1 MSANKPDIKKML
13 SDPTKAIVVKT
24 VGPLLPVPK
33 SPDDLLG
40 DIFRDIQKQ
49 RIFTD
54 GKTFVDLVPK
64 RLGLFIRQAYDI
76 EKTSPNF
83 NLNEFISRHFYEP
96 AETAPRPNLTQT
108 DNPSEHIESLWDVL
122 TVANRKNRGSL
133 LALPHPY
140 VVPGGR
146 FKEQFYWDTYFIMLG
161 LARDGK
167 WKMIDGMMRNYAYMI
182 RKFGCI
188 PTANR
193 SYFLSRSQP
202 PFLSHMVE
210 LLAERRGPLTR
221 LEYLPYLVAEQ
232 KFWMRGYRD
241 IVDSTNTA
249 LQRVVCMPDGVF
261 LNRYYDDK
269 ATPRPE
275 SYDED
280 TKTAAEQADER
291 AAKLFLDLR
300 AGAESGW
307 DFSSRWLD
315 EPDNLRSIRTTEF
328 VPVDLN
334 CLLHHLETTI
344 ANGYSQMKQY
354 KLAARFHLI
363 AERRAAAIT
372 RWCWNETL
380 QFFCDYDM
388 RSGAPS
394 ERLTLA
400 AVFPLF
406 VGIASKEQ
414 AAAVAARLERDFLQ
428 PGGLVTT
435 LIQNGQQWD
444 APNGWAPLQYIT
456 ITGLKKYGF
465 EELANTIRTRWLN
478 TNQAVFASRHKFI
491 EKYNVLSPGELGGGG
506 EYPLQDGFGWTNGVY
521 AALSNES

>member
-1 MSANKPDIKKML
+1 
-13 SDPTKAIVVKT
+13 
-24 VGPLLPVPK
+24 
-33 SPDDLLG
+33 
-40 DIFRDIQKQ
+40 
-49 RIFTD
+49 
-54 GKTFVDLVPK
+54 
-64 RLGLFIRQAYDI
+64 
-76 EKTSPNF
+76 
-83 NLNEFISRHFYEP
+83 
-96 AETAPRPNLTQT
+96 
-108 DNPSEHIESLWDVL
+108 
-122 TVANRKNRGSL
+122 
-133 LALPHPY
+133 
-140 VVPGGR
+140 
-146 FKEQFYWDTYFIMLG
+146 
-161 LARDGK
+161 
-167 WKMIDGMMRNYAYMI
+167 
-182 RKFGCI
+182 
-188 PTANR
+188 
-193 SYFLSRSQP
+193 
-202 PFLSHMVE
+202 
-210 LLAERRGPLTR
+210 
-221 LEYLPYLVAEQ
+221 
-232 KFWMRGYRD
+232 
-241 IVDSTNTA
+241 
-249 LQRVVCMPDGVF
+249 MPDGVF